1 MGGGGYIHTYL
12 ASFEGVGGVY
22 NSIGIKCSY
31 WQYLVGISLLAQ
43 LVAGLDTQDEGLW
56 FEFLQDY
63 MCVCVCGG
71 GGGYVCVWYVCV
83 WVCVCVMVYVFMG
96 RVCVCGI
103 CVYVCVWVW
112 VCAFACMCVCWG
124 GGGRVYVCVCVGG
137 YACMCICVWA
147 YMWVCR
153 LNFECFSLST
163 ERESVYS
170 PVVISL
176 NLFLSENGLSV
187 SSGQLWSYDLCVSM
201 LINSS

>member
-1 MGGGGYIHTYL
+1 MRVCGSNSYRIT
-12 ASFEGVGGVY
+12 GVCVWGV
-22 NSIGIKCSY
+22 
-31 WQYLVGISLLAQ
+31 
-43 LVAGLDTQDEGLW
+43 
-56 FEFLQDY
+56 
-63 MCVCVCGG
+63 CVCV
-71 GGGYVCVWYVCV
+71 VCVCV
-83 WVCVCVMVYVFMG
+83 GMCVCVMVYVFMG

-103 CVYVCVWVW
+103 CVYVCVWV
-112 VCAFACMCVCWG
+112 CVCVLG
-124 GGGRVYVCVCVGG
+124 GGGCMCMCGWVCTYVYMCVGMCVGVCVR
-137 YACMCICVWA
+137 A

-187 SSGQLWSYDLCVSM
+187 SSGQLWSYDLCVSI